1 MSSAQSSGTKAIND
15 NHPVPGTK
23 NGTLNSAD
31 ETIISNKTVNFLV
44 ITTTKISLTC
54 QKTNQYA
61 SFIIF
66 FHRTS
71 CKFKRFIIYLPLNLI
86 NTLIQMNKNLI
97 LLSYRIAILLIGFI
111 ILSPCALAQGLRIT
125 YVFQYKNDKNSNG
138 YKTEMDMTVDFNG
151 KHSSFYS
158 DNRFLRDSLRLI
170 AFDSHGNIIDDEI
183 YGQIT
188 RMPNKSSRD
197 VLFVDYASSAFHQVY
212 RHALNYLKGS
222 GTLETPKWEIL
233 GDGKEIEGY
242 RTKMARADYMGR
254 EWTIWF
260 TDEIPAST
268 GPWLLFG
275 APGLIVKAQDSEKLF
290 LFRMRYIEEI
300 DSKLDRYQ
308 QLERILEWDMNQS
321 TGIVFSGNIQDTERL
336 YYKLRTDRDYLYQ
349 SSGILKTVVNSKEM
363 SGSVLKYI
371 PIIPIENDN

>member
-1 MSSAQSSGTKAIND
+1 MTALNQPFAQ
-15 NHPVPGTK
+15 V
-23 NGTLNSAD
+23 
-31 ETIISNKTVNFLV
+31 
-44 ITTTKISLTC
+44 
-54 QKTNQYA
+54 
-61 SFIIF
+61 
-66 FHRTS
+66 
-71 CKFKRFIIYLPLNLI
+71 
-86 NTLIQMNKNLI
+86 QMNQNLTRHKH
-97 LLSYRIAILLIGFI
+97 RIALILIGFM

-125 YVFQYKNDKNSNG
+125 YVFQHKNDKNSNG

-151 KHSSFYS
+151 KHSVFYS
-158 DNRFLRDSLRLI
+158 DNGFLRDSLILI
-170 AFDSHGNIIDDEI
+170 AFDSYGNVIDDEV

-188 RMPNKSSRD
+188 RMSNKSSKD
-197 VLFVDYASSAFHQVY
+197 ILFVDYASSKFHQSY
-212 RHALNYLKGS
+212 RILTSCMKGT

-233 GDGKEIEGY
+233 GEGKEIEGY

-300 DSKLDRYQ
+300 GSKHDRYQ
-308 QLERILEWDMNQS
+308 ELERILDKDMNQS
-321 TGIVFSGNIQDTERL
+321 TGIVFSGNIQDAEKI

-349 SSGILKTVVNSKEM
+349 SSGILRMVVDSKEM

>member
-1 MSSAQSSGTKAIND
+1 MI
-15 NHPVPGTK
+15 V
-23 NGTLNSAD
+23 LNQPY
-31 ETIISNKTVNFLV
+31 VQV
-44 ITTTKISLTC
+44 
-54 QKTNQYA
+54 
-61 SFIIF
+61 
-66 FHRTS
+66 
-71 CKFKRFIIYLPLNLI
+71 
-86 NTLIQMNKNLI
+86 QMNQNLTRHKH
-97 LLSYRIAILLIGFI
+97 RIAILLIGFM

-125 YVFQYKNDKNSNG
+125 YVFQHKDDKNSNG

-158 DNRFLRDSLRLI
+158 DNCFLRDSLSLI

-188 RMPNKSSRD
+188 RMSNNSSKN
-197 VLFVDYASSAFHQVY
+197 VLFVDYASSEFNQVY
-212 RHALNYLKGS
+212 RYSLNYLRGRGK
-222 GTLETPKWEIL
+222 LETPKWEIL
-233 GDGKEIEGY
+233 GEGKEIEGY

-308 QLERILEWDMNQS
+308 HLERILERNKSQS
-321 TGIVFSGNIQDTERL
+321 LGIVFSGNIHDAEKI
-336 YYKLRTDRDYLYQ
+336 YYTLRTDIDYLHQ
-349 SSGILKTVVNSKEM
+349 SSGISKTVVDGKDI
-363 SGSVLKYI
+363 SGSYLKYI
-371 PIIPIENDN
+371 PIIPIGNGK